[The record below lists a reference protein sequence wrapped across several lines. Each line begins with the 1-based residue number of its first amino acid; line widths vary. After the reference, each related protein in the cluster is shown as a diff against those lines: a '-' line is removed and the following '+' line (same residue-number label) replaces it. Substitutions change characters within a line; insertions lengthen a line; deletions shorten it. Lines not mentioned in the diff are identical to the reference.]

1 MDDMVSMKVTGVD
14 YVNEN
19 VDGVDKTFVIIKSG
33 DTIIDKIPEEE
44 YWKKAAGIYGTSD
57 K

>member
-1 MDDMVSMKVTGVD
+1 MSMKVTGVD